1 MKPSLYFAD
10 RLRFFLKR
18 FRSEASLAGWFW
30 KKAGNAE
37 AAFSH
42 SFSFSCAKNHLIFLP
57 ENPQTLK
64 IFEPFLQK
72 LTSGNNIFV
81 QARSPFLRYGE
92 LRFLEL
98 EKEIANQ
105 KIDCC
110 LYLNE
115 ELFLPFLYLA
125 KKSGAPYRIG
135 FRKNAGPSFFNIS
148 LMAETSAEQLALL
161 QNQYQ
166 EVSSCPP

>member
-1 MKPSLYFAD
+1 MKPSPYFAD
-10 RLRFFLKR
+10 RFRFFFKR

-37 AAFSH
+37 TAFTY
-42 SFSFSCAKNHLIFLP
+42 SFSLSSAKSHLIFLP
-57 ENPQTLK
+57 ESPETLK
-64 IFEPFLQK
+64 TFEPFLQK
-72 LTSGNNIFV
+72 LTSKNNIFV
-81 QARSPFLRYGE
+81 PARSLFFRYGE
-92 LRFLEL
+92 PRFLEL
-98 EKEIANQ
+98 EKEISNQ
-105 KIDCC
+105 KTDYC

-115 ELFLPFLYLA
+115 EPFLPFLYLA

-135 FRKNAGPSFFNIS
+135 FRKTAGFPFCNIS